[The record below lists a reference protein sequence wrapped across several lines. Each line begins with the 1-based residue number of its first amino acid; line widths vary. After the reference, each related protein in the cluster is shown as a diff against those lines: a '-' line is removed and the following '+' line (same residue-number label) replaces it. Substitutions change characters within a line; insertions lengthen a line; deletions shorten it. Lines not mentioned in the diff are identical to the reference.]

1 MMTKKKRRLVLI
13 IVVVVVLLM
22 VAAIFLA
29 LYLNTDMFKSGKT
42 LFVKYIGK
50 NADNLKVLESI
61 INETEYDEQ
70 LKSNPYN
77 INIEAKANY
86 TQNIGTTEENTD
98 NSINQLKVTIEGQT
112 DVNNNYDYRDAKLLK
127 NDEQI
132 AQIEYLHSASDYGIK
147 FSDLFE
153 EYVVSENTNL
163 KDLFRRMGYSDEQ
176 LQNIPDSIN
185 LDTEIFKELK
195 FSDEELSSL
204 GQKYVGIISQ
214 NVADT
219 NFSKQSN
226 QNVNING
233 QNYIAN
239 AYILTLTKEQLNNI
253 YVNLLENIA
262 EDEII
267 LSKFDIMQNKI
278 NELSL
283 GKVSLNLREDIVNR
297 IKLKI
302 QKINQSNIGTDETK
316 IIVYESN
323 GQTLRTRVETKD
335 YQTNIDYVMLNNE
348 TFAELSILDGDN
360 EKYKITLSYNANS
373 LSIDINDS
381 ENGTQILFKTNEQ
394 INNQT
399 RNQNYDLEYKID
411 DKKININVVENT
423 EIIQNLQNIKQ
434 FNNQSIV
441 RLKDLNDTQLQEIIN
456 TLTSGLNSK
465 VEEVKNQIAYN
476 DIEKML
482 IEIEL
487 MRNTTVLGS
496 DGITETEKNRF
507 NSNFEIIQGENLETE
522 SVERFIQIIKNNIS
536 NMEVVSD
543 SELRLTI
550 ERNQSNEE
558 VVNMLTEFLENNGN
572 NKYNINVH
580 YDENGLVNQLILT
593 IVEDNQE

>member
-13 IVVVVVLLM
+13 IVVVLVLL
-22 VAAIFLA
+22 VITAIFLA

-132 AQIEYLHSASDYGIK
+132 AQIEYLHSASDHGIK

-507 NSNFEIIQGENLETE
+507 NSNFEILQGENLETE

-572 NKYNINVH
+572 NKYNISVH
-580 YDENGLVNQLILT
+580 YNENGLVNQLILT

>member
-1 MMTKKKRRLVLI
+1 M
-13 IVVVVVLLM
+13 
-22 VAAIFLA
+22 
-29 LYLNTDMFKSGKT
+29 
-42 LFVKYIGK
+42 
-50 NADNLKVLESI
+50 
-61 INETEYDEQ
+61 
-70 LKSNPYN
+70 
-77 INIEAKANY
+77 
-86 TQNIGTTEENTD
+86 
-98 NSINQLKVTIEGQT
+98 
-112 DVNNNYDYRDAKLLK
+112 
-127 NDEQI
+127 
-132 AQIEYLHSASDYGIK
+132 
-147 FSDLFE
+147 FE

-185 LDTEIFKELK
+185 LDTEILKELK

-507 NSNFEIIQGENLETE
+507 NSNFEILQGENLETE

-572 NKYNINVH
+572 NKYNISVH

>member
-13 IVVVVVLLM
+13 IVVVLVLLVM
-22 VAAIFLA
+22 TAIFLA

-86 TQNIGTTEENTD
+86 TQNIGTTEENTE
-98 NSINQLKVTIEGQT
+98 NSISQLKVTIEGQT

-456 TLTSGLNSK
+456 TLTNGLNSK

>member
-1 MMTKKKRRLVLI
+1 
-13 IVVVVVLLM
+13 
-22 VAAIFLA
+22 
-29 LYLNTDMFKSGKT
+29 
-42 LFVKYIGK
+42 
-50 NADNLKVLESI
+50 
-61 INETEYDEQ
+61 
-70 LKSNPYN
+70 
-77 INIEAKANY
+77 
-86 TQNIGTTEENTD
+86 
-98 NSINQLKVTIEGQT
+98 
-112 DVNNNYDYRDAKLLK
+112 
-127 NDEQI
+127 
-132 AQIEYLHSASDYGIK
+132 
-147 FSDLFE
+147 
-153 EYVVSENTNL
+153 
-163 KDLFRRMGYSDEQ
+163 MGYSDEQ

-267 LSKFDIMQNKI
+267 LSKFDIMQNRI

-543 SELRLTI
+543 NELRLTI

-572 NKYNINVH
+572 NKYNISVH

>member
-1 MMTKKKRRLVLI
+1 MP
-13 IVVVVVLLM
+13 
-22 VAAIFLA
+22 
-29 LYLNTDMFKSGKT
+29 
-42 LFVKYIGK
+42 
-50 NADNLKVLESI
+50 
-61 INETEYDEQ
+61 NET
-70 LKSNPYN
+70 
-77 INIEAKANY
+77 
-86 TQNIGTTEENTD
+86 
-98 NSINQLKVTIEGQT
+98 
-112 DVNNNYDYRDAKLLK
+112 
-127 NDEQI
+127 
-132 AQIEYLHSASDYGIK
+132 
-147 FSDLFE
+147 
-153 EYVVSENTNL
+153 
-163 KDLFRRMGYSDEQ
+163 
-176 LQNIPDSIN
+176 
-185 LDTEIFKELK
+185 
-195 FSDEELSSL
+195 
-204 GQKYVGIISQ
+204 
-214 NVADT
+214 
-219 NFSKQSN
+219 
-226 QNVNING
+226 
-233 QNYIAN
+233 
-239 AYILTLTKEQLNNI
+239 
-253 YVNLLENIA
+253 
-262 EDEII
+262 
-267 LSKFDIMQNKI
+267 
-278 NELSL
+278 
-283 GKVSLNLREDIVNR
+283 
-297 IKLKI
+297 
-302 QKINQSNIGTDETK
+302 
-316 IIVYESN
+316 
-323 GQTLRTRVETKD
+323 RVKTKD

-507 NSNFEIIQGENLETE
+507 NSNFEILQGENLETE

-572 NKYNINVH
+572 NKYNISVH

>member
-22 VAAIFLA
+22 VATIFLA
-29 LYLNTDMFKSGKT
+29 LYLNTDMLKSGKT

-86 TQNIGTTEENTD
+86 TQNIGTTEENTE
-98 NSINQLKVTIEGQT
+98 NSISQLKVTIEGQT

-267 LSKFDIMQNKI
+267 LSKFDIMQNRI

-348 TFAELSILDGDN
+348 TFAELSILDEDN

-507 NSNFEIIQGENLETE
+507 NSNFEILQGENLETE

>member
-112 DVNNNYDYRDAKLLK
+112 DVNNQYDYRNAKLLK

-267 LSKFDIMQNKI
+267 LSKFDIMQNRI

-543 SELRLTI
+543 NELRLTI

-572 NKYNINVH
+572 NKYNISVH